1 MCEKTVGQ
9 ILTDSLDNEGSERE
23 RERERKIKKRFFS
36 MVHMSNTGQFLSAKA
51 QMKISLGWVSAY
63 QLPLKEKL
71 SHFAMISGTSSS
83 LLAFLSCIMKYL
95 PVIKF
100 T

>member
-1 MCEKTVGQ
+1 MCEKTVGL

-23 RERERKIKKRFFS
+23 REKDKKEIVS